1 MSRLTKLFTTVALI
15 AIFAAVFAFA
25 APRALAADGTFNVS
39 VYHGI
44 NGKDL
49 GLSKELPVVAYIYKD
64 GNLLAYAPLEFKQ
77 RVTVDL
83 PAGNYT
89 IKVFSTELGDFV
101 PSMQV
106 GPIDLPEGIS
116 VRLNAQLGAGNVP
129 TIIARVK

>member
-49 GLSKELPVVAYIYKD
+49 GLSKELPVVAHIYLD
-64 GNLLAYAPLEFKQ
+64 GNLLAYAPLEFGQ

-83 PAGNYT
+83 PAGNYE
-89 IKVFSTELGDFV
+89 IKVFSTELGAFV

-129 TIIARVK
+129 TIVARVK